1 MQTQNTQAQQ
11 LTQAV
16 VITPEALLEH
26 WQGHRRVTRRMIEA
40 FPEEA
45 FFSYSLGGMRP
56 FANLVMEMIHMAA
69 PGIKGVV
76 TGQWQGLEEIAVP
89 QTKQDVLL
97 LWDEVTE
104 QLNTLWPQIQ
114 PNRFG
119 KVEAAFG
126 LYEQPIILTILY
138 FIDNEIHHRGQA
150 YVYLRTLGIEPP
162 PFWDRR

>member
-11 LTQAV
+11 LTQTV

-56 FANLVMEMIHMAA
+56 FANLVMEMIHMAV

-114 PNRFG
+114 PNLVRAG
-119 KVEAAFG
+119 
-126 LYEQPIILTILY
+126 
-138 FIDNEIHHRGQA
+138 RGSLWF
-150 YVYLRTLGIEPP
+150 V
-162 PFWDRR
+162 